1 MSSSLDLLAGMAHD
15 LRTPLARLRLR
26 AELACPQEVS
36 LAMEEDFQAVT
47 HLIDQILGYAQ
58 GCMAPAAGGPQPLAK
73 LVDQTVRR
81 YDQGRD
87 VRVQRLDAC
96 EAQVPSLS
104 MQRALANLIDN
115 ALAHGA
121 GPVQVELHA
130 VADGAQVM
138 VFDQGQGLDAEQWVR
153 ASQPFVRLG
162 PVPGLG
168 PSLRHCGL
176 GLAIVAQMAHQLGG
190 RVVLHPF
197 DGTRSGIGV
206 LVPG

>member
-1 MSSSLDLLAGMAHD
+1 MSSSLDVLAGMAHD

-26 AELACPQEVS
+26 AELECPQEVS
-36 LAMEEDFQAVT
+36 RAMEEDFLAVT

-58 GCMAPAAGGPQPLAK
+58 GCMAPAAGGPQPLTE
-73 LVDQTVRR
+73 LVDQIVRR
-81 YDQGRD
+81 YDQACD

-130 VADGAQVM
+130 GLEGAQVL
-138 VFDQGQGLDAEQWVR
+138 VFDHGPGLDAEQWAR

-162 PVPGLG
+162 PGPGA
-168 PSLRHCGL
+168 SLRHCGL
-176 GLAIVAQMAHQLGG
+176 GLAIVAQMAQQLGG

-206 LVPG
+206 LLPR